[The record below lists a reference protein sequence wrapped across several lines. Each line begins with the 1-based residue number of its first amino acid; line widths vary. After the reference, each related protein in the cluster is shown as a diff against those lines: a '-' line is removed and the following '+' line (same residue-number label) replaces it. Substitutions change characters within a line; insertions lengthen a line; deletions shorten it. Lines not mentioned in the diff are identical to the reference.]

1 MKISKFVQLIKNT
14 GQCIVI
20 HAPSEVYLSSG
31 HSIYKAQEFP
41 DITGRSQIAAVLDI
55 EPKKLKKIQ
64 IEEERC
70 KSREDVFGYNFSEGS
85 VTGEMEITK
94 LETAAVV
101 DGNIYAAF
109 RCENNEL
116 IFFDEQLLAPLK
128 DRIKDEGAYLNYTVR
143 MHPKGH
149 KYIVV
154 KDGFEVLA
162 AILPVNVLSER
173 YLKSLR
179 EFSTMC
185 MDQYELEKEAALRAA
200 RIKEY
205 DTREEAATEDNE

>member
-1 MKISKFVQLIKNT
+1 MKISKFVSIIKST

-31 HSIYKAQEFP
+31 YSIYKASEFP
-41 DITGRSQIAAVLDI
+41 DITGNSQIAAVLDI
-55 EPKKLKKIQ
+55 EPKKLKKIH
-64 IEEERC
+64 IEEKHC
-70 KSREDVFGYNFSEGS
+70 LSREDIIGFDLSEG
-85 VTGEMEITK
+85 TIAGEMEITK
-94 LETAAVV
+94 LEVAAVV

-109 RCENNEL
+109 CCKNNEL

-128 DRIKDEGAYLNYTVR
+128 DRIKDGEAYLNYTAR
-143 MHPKGH
+143 IHPKRY

-162 AILPVNVLSER
+162 AILPVKVLSEK

-179 EFSTMC
+179 EFNAMC
-185 MDQYELEKEAALRAA
+185 VDQYELEKEAAMIAA
-200 RIKEY
+200 RMEEY
-205 DTREEAATEDNE
+205 DTREEDETEDHE

>member
-85 VTGEMEITK
+85 VTGEMDITK
-94 LETAAVV
+94 LEFAAVV
-101 DGNIYAAF
+101 DGNIYTAF

-128 DRIKDEGAYLNYTVR
+128 HRIKDEGAYLNYTVR

-149 KYIVV
+149 KYIVI

-162 AILPVNVLSER
+162 AILPANVLSER

-179 EFSTMC
+179 EFNAMC
-185 MDQYELEKEAALRAA
+185 ESQYDLEQLHADIAA
-200 RIKEY
+200 RAEKH
-205 DTREEAATEDNE
+205 DTKEEAETNE